1 METAWL
7 NLVFAWLGILLGFIS
22 GLYLGL
28 NFHREQWLGGYGS
41 FQRRMYR
48 LGHISFFGLAVVNF
62 MFFLTTRTLAITHH
76 ISPFTDIA
84 SWAFIVGAISMPAC
98 CLLMAHFPRTH
109 LLFAIPVLSLLLGG
123 TLTVL
128 TVIRSADF
136 QSAAPAITH
145 YVSRIAPHS
154 IIPKFHSP

>member
-1 METAWL
+1 METPWL

-62 MFFLTTRTLAITHH
+62 MFYLTTQTLAITQNV
-76 ISPFTDIA
+76 SCFTNIA

-109 LLFAIPVLSLLLGG
+109 LLFSVP
-123 TLTVL
+123 
-128 TVIRSADF
+128 
-136 QSAAPAITH
+136 
-145 YVSRIAPHS
+145 VSRWRRQ
-154 IIPKFHSP
+154 